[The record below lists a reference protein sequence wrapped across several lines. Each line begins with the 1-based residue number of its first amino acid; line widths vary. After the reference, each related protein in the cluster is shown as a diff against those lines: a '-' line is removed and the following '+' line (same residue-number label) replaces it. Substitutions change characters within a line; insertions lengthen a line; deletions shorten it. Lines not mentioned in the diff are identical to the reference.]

1 MDVEIT
7 VNRIKSRSKD
17 RGFKMKFICS
27 NLGVRDNYFTDCRN
41 KGVAIPEET
50 LKAVATM
57 LDTTVAYLTGETDDP
72 VFHVESVGL
81 KTMPYQQRGMRP
93 VFGHASAGL
102 GVLAEQ
108 ENMGYEP
115 VAPDYDTDEYFWL
128 QVSGDSMSPKIDDGD
143 LVLVNREAPI
153 ETNTIM
159 VVIVDDTEGFI
170 KKVSVDEDTVTLIS
184 FNPYYPPMV
193 FGGAEMARLRFIGK
207 VVEQKR
213 KF

>member
-1 MDVEIT
+1 MNVEIT
-7 VNRIKSRSKD
+7 VNRIKARCKD

-72 VFHVESVGL
+72 AFHVESVGL

-93 VFGHASAGL
+93 VFGHASAGK

-108 ENMGYEP
+108 ESMGYEP
-115 VAPDYDTDEYFWL
+115 VAPEHDSEDYFWL

-143 LVLVNREAPI
+143 LVLVNREAPV
-153 ETNTIM
+153 ESNTIM
-159 VVIVDDTEGFI
+159 VVILDDVEGFI
-170 KKVSVDEDTVTLIS
+170 KRVSINEDTVTLHS
-184 FNPYYPPMV
+184 YNPFYPPMV

>member
-1 MDVEIT
+1 MDTTKT
-7 VNRIKSRSKD
+7 VNRIFEVAAAK
-17 RGFKMKFICS
+17 GFKKKFLCDQ
-27 NLGVRDNYFTDCRN
+27 LGVRASYFTDCRS
-41 KGVAIPEET
+41 KG
-50 LKAVATM
+50 LKIADDVLRKTARI
-57 LDTTVAYLTGETDDP
+57 LDTSVEYLKCETDDP
-72 VFHVESVGL
+72 NFHLSSVGMKVL
-81 KTMPYQQRGMRP
+81 PYEKRGSRP

-108 ENMGYEP
+108 QSMGYEP
-115 VAPDYDTDEYFWL
+115 VAPEYDTDEYFWL

-170 KKVSVDEDTVTLIS
+170 KKVCVNEDTVTLIS

>member
-1 MDVEIT
+1 MDTTKT
-7 VNRIKSRSKD
+7 VNRIFEVAAAK
-17 RGFKMKFICS
+17 GFKKKFLCDQ
-27 NLGVRDNYFTDCRN
+27 LGVRASYFTDCRS
-41 KGVAIPEET
+41 KD
-50 LKAVATM
+50 LKIADDVLQRTACI
-57 LDTTVAYLTGETDDP
+57 LDTSVEYLKGETDDP
-72 VFHVESVGL
+72 NFHLSSVGMKVL
-81 KTMPYQQRGMRP
+81 PYEKRGSRP

-108 ENMGYEP
+108 QSMGYEP
-115 VAPDYDTDEYFWL
+115 VAPEHDTDEYFWL

>member
-1 MDVEIT
+1 MNID
-7 VNRIKSRSKD
+7 RIKSLAKKQGKSITYICQLID
-17 RGFKMKFICS
+17 RPKYYL
-27 NLGVRDNYFTDCRN
+27 ND
-41 KGVAIPEET
+41 VAKSPDRMIADDD
-50 LKAVATM
+50 LKVIATN
-57 LDTTVAYLTGETDDP
+57 LDTTVEYLKGETDDP
-72 VFHVESVGL
+72 NFHLSSVGMKVL
-81 KTMPYQQRGMRP
+81 PYEPRGMRP

-102 GVLAEQ
+102 GILAAQ

-115 VAPDYDTDEYFWL
+115 VAPEYDTDEYFWL
-128 QVSGDSMSPKIDDGD
+128 QVAGDSMSPKIDDGD

>member
-1 MDVEIT
+1 MNID
-7 VNRIKSRSKD
+7 RIKSLAKKQGKSITYICQLID
-17 RGFKMKFICS
+17 RPKYYL
-27 NLGVRDNYFTDCRN
+27 ND
-41 KGVAIPEET
+41 VAKSPDRRISDAD
-50 LKAVATM
+50 LKIIATN
-57 LDTTVAYLTGETDDP
+57 LDTTVAYLLGETDDP
-72 VFHVESVGL
+72 NFHLSSVGMTVL
-81 KTMPYQQRGMRP
+81 PYEKRGMRP

-108 ENMGYEP
+108 ESMGYEP
-115 VAPDYDTDEYFWL
+115 VAPDYDTEDYFWL
-128 QVSGDSMSPKIDDGD
+128 KVAGDSMSPKIDDGD
-143 LVLVNREAPI
+143 LVLVNREAPVESGI
-153 ETNTIM
+153 IM

-170 KKVSVDEDTVTLIS
+170 KKVCVNEDTVTLIS

>member
-1 MDVEIT
+1 MDTSKAVQ
-7 VNRIKSRSKD
+7 RIKEMTKKN
-17 RGFKMKFICS
+17 GYTMKHICAK
-27 NLGVRDNYFTDCRN
+27 LGVRDNFFTDCKHR
-41 KGVAIPEET
+41 GAPIPDDVLKT
-50 LKAVATM
+50 LSTM
-57 LDTTVAYLTGETDDP
+57 LDTTVAYLIGETDDP
-72 VFHVESVGL
+72 AFHVESVGL

-93 VFGHASAGL
+93 VFGHASAGK

-143 LVLVNREAPI
+143 LVLVNRDAPI
-153 ETNTIM
+153 ESNTIM
-159 VVIVDDTEGFI
+159 VVILDDVEGFI
-170 KKVSVDEDTVTLIS
+170 KRVSINEDTVTLHS
-184 FNPYYPPMV
+184 YNPFYPPMV
-193 FGGAEMARLRFIGK
+193 FGGAEMARLRFIGR

>member
-1 MDVEIT
+1 MDIELT
-7 VNRIKSRSKD
+7 VSRIKATAKA
-17 RGFKMKFICS
+17 RGYKMKFLCGQ
-27 NLGVRDNYFTDCRN
+27 LGVRESYFGDCKN
-41 KGVAIPEET
+41 KKLAIPDET
-50 LKAVATM
+50 LRAVATM

-108 ENMGYEP
+108 QSMGYEP
-115 VAPDYDTDEYFWL
+115 VAPEHDTDEYFWL